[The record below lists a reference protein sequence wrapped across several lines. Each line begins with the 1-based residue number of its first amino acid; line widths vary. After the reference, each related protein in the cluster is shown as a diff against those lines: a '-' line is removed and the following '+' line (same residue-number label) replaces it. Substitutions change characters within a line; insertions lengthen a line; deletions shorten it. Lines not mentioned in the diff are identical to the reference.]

1 MSSIRLYPTQK
12 TFTYLIE
19 FWNLMRE
26 RGAPPSPARA
36 LRNCRPPITFVMPRL
51 AMARPIALA
60 STVLMAAVL
69 NVSGFAE

>member
-1 MSSIRLYPTQK
+1 
-12 TFTYLIE
+12 
-19 FWNLMRE
+19 MRE